1 MTKNL
6 IAIIILFAIS
16 AYTQIS
22 ANDSVNV
29 KVAITGFKS
38 DKGLCRLLVY
48 DNEKGFPEDPDLAV
62 LISSSEIKN
71 KRTDFSFVISSGTYA
86 ISILHDENS
95 NEKLDKTWYG
105 KPKEGF
111 GISNNPRTKFGPPS
125 FEESSVIVD
134 HENVELLIKMLYL

>member
-1 MTKNL
+1 MKN
-6 IAIIILFAIS
+6 IIFIIIILALS
-16 AYTQIS
+16 AYAQT
-22 ANDSVNV
+22 NVRDSVNV
-29 KVAITGFKS
+29 KVSITGFKS

-48 DNEKGFPEDPDLAV
+48 ESEKGFPEDPKSAV
-62 LISSSEIKN
+62 LISSSEIIN
-71 KRTDFSFVISSGTYA
+71 KKTDFSFMIPSGTFA

-125 FEESSVIVD
+125 FEESSVSINS
-134 HENVELLIKMLYL
+134 ENSTFSIKMLYL

>member
-1 MTKNL
+1 MKN
-6 IAIIILFAIS
+6 IIFIIILAIS
-16 AYTQIS
+16 SYAQTDIS
-22 ANDSVNV
+22 DSVNV
-29 KVAITGFKS
+29 KISITGFKT

-48 DNEKGFPEDPDLAV
+48 DNEKGFPEDPDHAL

-71 KRTDFSFVISSGTYA
+71 KRTDFSFMIPSGTYA

-125 FEESSVIVD
+125 FEESSVRID
-134 HENVELLIKMLYL
+134 QENTEFDIRMLYL